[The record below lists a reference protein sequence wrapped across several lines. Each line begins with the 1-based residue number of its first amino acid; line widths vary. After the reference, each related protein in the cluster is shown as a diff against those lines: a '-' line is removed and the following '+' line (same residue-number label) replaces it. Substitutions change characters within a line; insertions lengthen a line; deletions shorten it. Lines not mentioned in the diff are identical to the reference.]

1 MSVNGICRF
10 VTETPKDKGT
20 MSMKKIMLTGGC
32 LIGTFVAAG
41 AEYDSVSLSG
51 AYLVKKENGL
61 YFHRSFM
68 VIVK

>member
-1 MSVNGICRF
+1 
-10 VTETPKDKGT
+10 
-20 MSMKKIMLTGGC
+20 MKMHLKEKTLVGGC

-61 YFHRSFM
+61 YFHRGFM

>member
-1 MSVNGICRF
+1 MHLK
-10 VTETPKDKGT
+10 EK
-20 MSMKKIMLTGGC
+20 MLVGGC

-61 YFHRSFM
+61 YFHRGFM